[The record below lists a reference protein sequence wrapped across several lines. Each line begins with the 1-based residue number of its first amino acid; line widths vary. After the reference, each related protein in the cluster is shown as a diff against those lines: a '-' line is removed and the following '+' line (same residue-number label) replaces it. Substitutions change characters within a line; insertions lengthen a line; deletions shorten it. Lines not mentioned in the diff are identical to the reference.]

1 MKYRISF
8 DVEAKS
14 AREAFEKL
22 GPVGGNY
29 GSNIEINPFTVEEE
43 GIVLELARTSLA
55 DGEVYDYIAEELDI
69 ADETL
74 KELQEKI
81 DKKMLTPA

>member
-8 DVEAKS
+8 DVEAKN
-14 AREAFEKL
+14 AREAFLKTGL
-22 GPVGGNY
+22 PNGGY
-29 GSNIEINPFTVEEE
+29 ASIDVNPFTLEEE

-55 DGEVYDYIAEELDI
+55 DGEVYDYIAEELDL

-81 DKKMLTPA
+81 DRKMLTPA